1 MENKLFIATDLQY
14 GWILETV
21 RRGIHK
27 LSKTKWSIVT
37 FLQSRETIH
46 TLYG

>member
-1 MENKLFIATDLQY
+1 MENKLFIATGLQH

-27 LSKTKWSIVT
+27 LSKTNLVT